1 MFRQQRNGKVGR
13 ACIEQHRQLQHAA
26 GVKLPRGISI
36 TGRADT
42 LFTTA
47 EHWLWQ
53 CKHSE
58 TGETVAIECACG
70 DETCSGF
77 RRSWE
82 KRFAVANVAPL
93 AQPFERSLLVNFTH
107 SWPATLAKHCRQARI
122 MRVFAL
128 IAAVAAVC
136 VVATHA
142 ASTPV
147 IQTTHGPVQGT
158 VETANSVAIN
168 VFHSIPF
175 AAPPVGDL
183 RFSRPQPPSNWA
195 DTKDVSGFPNI
206 CPQIHIIG
214 DLFLGCVP
222 ACERVGVARF

>member
-13 ACIEQHRQLQHAA
+13 AFVEQHRQLQHAA
-26 GVKLPRGISI
+26 GVKPLRGISI

-42 LFTTA
+42 FFTTV

-53 CKHSE
+53 CKHGE
-58 TGETVAIECACG
+58 TGETVAIEFALA
-70 DETCSGF
+70 ETKLAADF
-77 RRSWE
+77 AARR
-82 KRFAVANVAPL
+82 KNVLRLPL
-93 AQPFERSLLVNFTH
+93 AQPVAWSLLVNFTH